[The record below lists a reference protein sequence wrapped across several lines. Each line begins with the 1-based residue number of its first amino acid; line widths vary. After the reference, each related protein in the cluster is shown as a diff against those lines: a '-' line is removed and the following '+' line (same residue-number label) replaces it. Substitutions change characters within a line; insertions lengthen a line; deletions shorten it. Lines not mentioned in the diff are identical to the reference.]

1 MNSKLKIWNS
11 VVLVMYGILLAFT
24 ILNTVKFVYKQR
36 RFENL
41 HISYFYVLV
50 YMIIAVRVMWLSFI
64 IAVVRQ
70 YDDRIAEVDP
80 YKFKPR

>member
-1 MNSKLKIWNS
+1 MNNKLKIWNS
-11 VVLVMYGILLAFT
+11 VVLVAYGILLAFAL
-24 ILNTVKFVYKQR
+24 LNTVKFVIRQR

-50 YMIIAVRVMWLSFI
+50 YLIIVVRVMWLSFI

-70 YDDRIAEVDP
+70 YDDRIA
-80 YKFKPR
+80 